1 MVGEAAPF
9 GQKGDAGERGT
20 GMRLIVIGCEYAGK
34 TTLIDGLDAW
44 GKARGIAY
52 HLDDHFS
59 IPDQFFLSP
68 EEQGA
73 MVALPP
79 AIKERFQRFQIYY
92 HAGNVL
98 HEYEDVLL
106 GGFHIEEAIYGPRY
120 YYPGRAW
127 PAYHRRIETAM
138 PPDTILLL
146 LTARPEVL
154 RRRMAAAPH
163 EYPLV
168 GPDEVEAIGA
178 AFEAEYRASW
188 LSRRLSIDTSDLSPA
203 ALLSAFLDRVVP
215 QLGERDLLR
224 FQTLREREG

>member
-1 MVGEAAPF
+1 
-9 GQKGDAGERGT
+9 
-20 GMRLIVIGCEYAGK
+20 MRLIVIGCEYAGK

-44 GKARGIAY
+44 GRARGIAF

-59 IPDQFFLSP
+59 IPDQYFLSP
-68 EEQGA
+68 EEQRA

-79 AIKERFQRFQIYY
+79 TIKERFQRFQVYY
-92 HAGNVL
+92 HVGNVL

-120 YYPGRAW
+120 YYPGQAW

-146 LTARPEVL
+146 LTAQPEVL
-154 RRRMAAAPH
+154 RRRMTAAPH
-163 EYPLV
+163 AYPLV
-168 GPDEVEAIGA
+168 APGEVEAISA

-188 LSRRLSIDTSDLSPA
+188 LSRRLTIDTSDLAPA
-203 ALLSAFLDRVVP
+203 ALLSTFLDRVTP

-224 FQTLREREG
+224 FQALHGREG

>member
-1 MVGEAAPF
+1 
-9 GQKGDAGERGT
+9 
-20 GMRLIVIGCEYAGK
+20 MRLIVIGCEYAGK
-34 TTLIDGLDAW
+34 TTLIDGLAAW
-44 GKARGIAY
+44 GQARGIAF

-59 IPDQFFLSP
+59 LPDQFFLGP
-68 EEQGA
+68 EEQRA

-79 AIKERFQRFQIYY
+79 TIKERFQRFQIYY
-92 HAGNVL
+92 HVGNVL
-98 HEYEDVLL
+98 HEYEDVLF

-127 PAYHRRIETAM
+127 PAYHRRVEAAM

-146 LTARPEVL
+146 AARPEVL

-163 EYPLV
+163 AYPLV
-168 GPDEVEAIGA
+168 APDEVEAIGA

-188 LSRRLSIDTSDLSPA
+188 LARRLTIDTSDLTPA
-203 ALLSAFLDRVVP
+203 GLLRTFLDRVVP

-224 FQTLREREG
+224 FRALRGREG